1 MKLTKDTVSELGQIL
16 KDEYGQEFEYKDL
29 EKFAYSLVGYFDL
42 LQKIV
47 NRHRFGNS
55 PAGVIDS
62 KVSDGLDKRKDNN

>member
-1 MKLTKDTVSELGQIL
+1 MKLNRSTIQELGGIL

-47 NRHRFGNS
+47 ERHKSGNGHFEKNIKQME
-55 PAGVIDS
+55 AG
-62 KVSDGLDKRKDNN
+62 K